1 MLITYCLALP
11 SIRFVLKSKSPN
23 DKQLALTKPPSTLKQ
38 AIKACFGRF
47 RKVVDSLDEA
57 SCTVGAVAVTGLF
70 PTDETAALSKGNRF
84 YIFVNDRPAGLKELR
99 KRTKAM
105 WQPLIGDR
113 FPWMVLKIT
122 SKACSWGSLEDAYST
137 VRVAVSKRRS
147 ACGVSRVHTCLR
159 PRVLFWGE
167 LTVPQFSRQPR
178 PTVMM

>member
-11 SIRFVLKSKSPN
+11 SVRFVLKSKSPN

-57 SCTVGAVAVTGLF
+57 SCTVGSVAVTGLF
-70 PTDETAALSKGNRF
+70 PTNETAALSKGNRF
-84 YIFVNDRPAGLKELR
+84 YIFVNDRPAGLKDLR

-113 FPWMVLKIT
+113 FPWMVLKIS
-122 SKACSWGSLEDAYST
+122 SKACSWF
-137 VRVAVSKRRS
+137 
-147 ACGVSRVHTCLR
+147 CGFPWT
-159 PRVLFWGE
+159 
-167 LTVPQFSRQPR
+167 LTVLCEGLCPSCLHEGFPGGAHA
-178 PTVMM
+178 VF